1 MKTTWSEQEQLEEVK
16 NIETIVFPESPDSS
30 DYATGPILPMT
41 ENCKL
46 CDEET
51 AIPVYEFVDHLV
63 TKHLVLKS
71 YVSKSM
77 IYPVDCREKNCRRSL
92 DNAKDLIN
100 HLTKDHNKARIHY
113 EKMVKMHEKEK
124 VANAQL
130 VSKTLATS
138 TITSTITSSGTTVRA
153 SLVDSMTPTT
163 SLVNSP
169 SNTSVKTVKRPLN
182 STSIEASKSSETPSK
197 KCKSNDQNEIVNEND
212 SNPFNP
218 AEASAMESNTSSP
231 NASKSSPLQTLK
243 EEIQQLNLEIAKL
256 RQENQRLQT
265 NFQELAMSKQV
276 LLMKNAELE
285 MEKEASKEENQTI
298 EEQNEALKAEN
309 NVINDEKKSLKE
321 EIDKMKRTIERAR
334 NVLNQD

>member
-71 YVSKSM
+71 YVESI

-100 HLTKDHNKARIHY
+100 HLTMDHNKARIHY

-130 VSKTLATS
+130 VSKTLATA
-138 TITSTITSSGTTVRA
+138 TSTITSSGTTVRA
-153 SLVDSMTPTT
+153 SLADSMTPTT

-169 SNTSVKTVKRPLN
+169 SNTSVKRPLN
-182 STSIEASKSSETPSK
+182 STSSEASKSSETPSK
-197 KCKSNDQNEIVNEND
+197 KRKSNDQNEIVNEND

-218 AEASAMESNTSSP
+218 AEASAIESNTSSP

-256 RQENQRLQT
+256 RHENQRLQN